1 MLILNKKRKN
11 KLDWR
16 VVINNNYK
24 LPNKIL
30 KKCLHKWVEIK
41 PRTKTCSICG
51 KIIKNK
57 YNAIKTT
64 VNGVVYDSKKE
75 ATVALLAE
83 HKLKNGE
90 IKAVER
96 QVVFKFPLNCKRP
109 PKMII
114 DFGITK
120 IDDTYE
126 LWEVKGGKATMTPVY
141 KLKKKLLKHFFNLEP
156 IEI

>member
-1 MLILNKKRKN
+1 LISFLKKIIKMLILNKKKPRLVN
-11 KLDWR
+11 L
-16 VVINNNYK
+16 NHNYK
-24 LPNKIL
+24 STNKI
-30 KKCLHKWVEIK
+30 K
-41 PRTKTCSICG
+41 
-51 KIIKNK
+51 KNK

-75 ATVALLAE
+75 AKVAILAE
-83 HKLKNGE
+83 HKLKNKE

-96 QVVFKFPLNCKRP
+96 QVIFKFPLNCKRP

-114 DFGITK
+114 DFRITK
-120 IDDTYE
+120 LDDSYE